1 MKKAIIIVIA
11 AIMLFSMAAC
21 GGHGAQAML
30 EGSWYDEMGML
41 KMVFS
46 EKCTIYCYMESS
58 VDPKTKEYAYEYSEG
73 ILRLTDEANNTA
85 EFEVT
90 LSGNGR
96 SIDSISYNLEDTQIC
111 FSHKEASPKELA
123 VYQLQLAL
131 LASRL
136 SLVEFETD
144 AFVKA
149 ANTTALENDIGTLK
163 NTIMAYI
170 LMMDDLNMDVD
181 LSQ

>member
-11 AIMLFSMAAC
+11 AIMLLGMAAC

-46 EKCTIYCYMESS
+46 EKCTIYCYAESS

-73 ILRLTDEANNTA
+73 ILLLTDEADDTT

-90 LSGNGR
+90 LNDDGK
-96 SIDSISYNLEDTQIC
+96 SIDSIRYNLEETQIC
-111 FSHKEASPKELA
+111 FSDKETGPKELA
-123 VYQLQLAL
+123 VYQLQLSL
-131 LASRL
+131 LATRL

-144 AFVKA
+144 AFLRA
-149 ANTTALENDIGTLK
+149 AETTALENDIGTLE
-163 NTIMAYI
+163 NTIIAYI
-170 LMMDDLNMDVD
+170 LMINDLNIEVD
-181 LSQ
+181 LS